1 MWVKVH
7 LINPITKPSV
17 MVINMNKIEAVR
29 PRELNDADTASE
41 IKIGNDW
48 LTVQEDMATIFAP
61 SKETA

>member
-7 LINPITKPSV
+7 LINPVTEPSV
-17 MVINMNKIEAVR
+17 MVINMNKIDAVR
-29 PRELNDADTASE
+29 PRNLNDSDTASE